1 MHVCLVARWWAWRS
15 DRENSC
21 PLCRSR
27 RDRRRKRNIRRRSD
41 ALQIF
46 RGTQEWMWVGEKVLM
61 LLSVCLLVAVVAVAV
76 MLAACHLTLCFA
88 LHLSPCHKLWQV
100 DSSRVCVLG
109 NNLNKN
115 NTRNAS
121 ALSGSRCS
129 IGRRLWHAAEG
140 QILSLLSLL
149 SLERFLNVGNCS
161 ERLKEIRNFMFSI

>member
-1 MHVCLVARWWAWRS
+1 MSQQAEKEEHKEEERRTPNISW
-15 DRENSC
+15 NS
-21 PLCRSR
+21 RMKR
-27 RDRRRKRNIRRRSD
+27 R
-41 ALQIF
+41 A
-46 RGTQEWMWVGEKVLM
+46 GGKVLM
-61 LLSVCLLVAVVAVAV
+61 LLSVCLLVAVVVVAV

-129 IGRRLWHAAEG
+129 IGRRLWHAAG
-140 QILSLLSLL
+140 GKFSVFYLYSLLKG
-149 SLERFLNVGNCS
+149 F
-161 ERLKEIRNFMFSI
+161 

>member
-1 MHVCLVARWWAWRS
+1 MSQQAGQAEEEEHKEEERRTPNISW
-15 DRENSC
+15 NS
-21 PLCRSR
+21 RMKR
-27 RDRRRKRNIRRRSD
+27 R
-41 ALQIF
+41 
-46 RGTQEWMWVGEKVLM
+46 VGDKVLM

-140 QILSLLSLL
+140 QVLSLLSLL
-149 SLERFLNVGNCS
+149 SLERFLNVGNCW